1 MKRFNGNTNS
11 IIWIWSGNKMH
22 IMSIF
27 FLIVSLPVNLA
38 PIYVVYVSD
47 QWKKKKRLLIKT
59 KMQVLSSKIYTICN
73 VPKKSLDFI
82 GIIIILNYTINI
94 KYKKHDLSNYYK
106 RRDAHAI
113 EIWSHYQIM
122 PLYHVY
128 VAWVMV
134 WYFGKYL
141 KHQLYDLRS

>member
-1 MKRFNGNTNS
+1 
-11 IIWIWSGNKMH
+11 MH

-27 FLIVSLPVNLA
+27 LLIVSLPVNLA
-38 PIYVVYVSD
+38 LIYVIYVSD
-47 QWKKKKRLLIKT
+47 QWKKNWIKRRCKYCHLK
-59 KMQVLSSKIYTICN
+59 YTPLVTC
-73 VPKKSLDFI
+73 KKSLDFI

-106 RRDAHAI
+106 RRDAHVI

-128 VAWVMV
+128 VAWVMA